1 MNTQWVETLK
11 AEGLNESVSGQSVAG
26 AVTGHYADQVQ
37 LVDLSSLSII
47 DVTGGD
53 AAAFLQGQLC
63 NDLTKVSTTR
73 AQITGYCTPKG
84 RLLALPIVV
93 GIADGFRFLLPAAIK
108 DGFIKRLSMFIMRA
122 SVVVTERAD
131 WICTGLMS
139 DSNGLTGEAGKHL
152 GALPHAAMDAATS
165 DAQQLICWPS
175 GSDTPSAVRYLVLAS
190 VNDQVALW
198 NSCKSLAK
206 VGDAV
211 WRLADIAAGIPSVT
225 SQTQEAFVPQM
236 VNLQLIDALSF
247 TKGCYPGQEI
257 VARMQY
263 LGKLKRHMR
272 RFRLS
277 PDATGKVLLPQAGD
291 SLQAGEDADAGVVVD
306 AILGADGRA
315 ELLAVVKVSASDTA
329 LSVGGQSLL
338 ALDLPYDIPSMQAE
352 RVDAG

>member
-11 AEGLNESVSGQSVAG
+11 AEGLIGGVPAQAGTGAVAG
-26 AVTGHYADQVQ
+26 HCADQVQ
-37 LVDLSSLSII
+37 LVDLSFLSIV
-47 DVTGGD
+47 DVTGVD

-84 RLLALPIVV
+84 RLLALPTIV
-93 GIADGFRFLLPAAIK
+93 GIADGFRLVLPANIK
-108 DGFIKRLSMFIMRA
+108 ESFVKRLSMFIMRA
-122 SVVVTERAD
+122 SVVITERSD
-131 WICTGLMS
+131 WICTGVMS
-139 DSNGLTGEAGKHL
+139 DSSGLTGDVGAHL
-152 GALPHAAMDAATS
+152 GALPHASMDAATS
-165 DAQQLICWPS
+165 DTQQLICWPS
-175 GSDTPSAVRYLVLAS
+175 GSETPSAVRYMVLAG
-190 VNDQVALW
+190 VNDQIALW
-198 NSCKSLAK
+198 NTCKSVPKA
-206 VGDAV
+206 GDAV

-277 PDATGKVLLPQAGD
+277 PDATGKVSVPQAGD
-291 SLQAGEDADAGVVVD
+291 SLQAGEDAEAGIVVD
-306 AILGADGRA
+306 AVLGADGRA
-315 ELLAVVKVSASDTA
+315 MLLAVVKVSAAEATWSA
-329 LSVGGQSLL
+329 QGQPLL
-338 ALDLPYDIPSMQAE
+338 AMDLPYDIPSLQAE
-352 RVDAG
+352 QVDAG